1 MKDRGSDKRKKSQ
14 KAADRAAPADWMNLV
29 NEKGDLDLAFDA
41 LDGWDHFYTDTI
53 RGRIRSLQLRPKEA
67 EPFFERSQARV
78 EKFPATLRNFLRRF
92 YHKIYV
98 FENSIIAESAP
109 EGGDPELTD
118 KVLTDLMN
126 MEIPETEMALQTRQ
140 YHKGLLLLNRGKFG
154 DAKKCFLRIIKQSR
168 DHMGDEK
175 TAYYLGAAVALKQLG
190 QETEANWQIENASL
204 IIPTL
209 ENTLNMGIYSAS
221 LSAFLDLW
229 GREAEAEE
237 WKDFLLRLKL
247 PEKTRRLLL
256 QRKERVI
263 TRSRA
268 LGRAFVL

>member
-1 MKDRGSDKRKKSQ
+1 MKDRGSDKPKKTQ
-14 KAADRAAPADWMNLV
+14 RAADRAAPADWMNLV

-67 EPFFERSQARV
+67 ELFFERSQARV
-78 EKFPATLRNFLRRF
+78 EEFPNTHRNFLRRF

-98 FENSIIAESAP
+98 LENSVIAESAP
-109 EGGDPELTD
+109 EGGDPDLTD
-118 KVLTDLMN
+118 KVLEDLMN
-126 MEIPETEMALQTRQ
+126 MEIPETEVALQTRQ
-140 YHKGLLLLNRGKFG
+140 YHKGVLFLNRGKFTE
-154 DAKKCFLRIIKQSR
+154 AKRCFLRIIKQS
-168 DHMGDEK
+168 HGQMGDEK

-190 QETEANWQIENASL
+190 QEKDANWQIENASL

-237 WKDFLLRLKL
+237 WRDFLFRLKM
-247 PEKTRRLLL
+247 PEKTRQLLL
-256 QRKERVI
+256 QRKERVV

-268 LGRAFVL
+268 LGRVFVF